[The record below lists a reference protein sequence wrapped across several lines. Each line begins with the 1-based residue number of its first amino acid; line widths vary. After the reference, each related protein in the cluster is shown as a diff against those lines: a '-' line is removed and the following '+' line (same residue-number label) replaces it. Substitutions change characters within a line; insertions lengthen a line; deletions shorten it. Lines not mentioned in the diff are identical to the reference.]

1 MVIQADSVE
10 KTSVAVAHGYLAI
23 LLGYLSLGSQV
34 RRRLEE
40 KSHGRGTKYLLDSIQ
55 EFMALHQKLDT
66 DELTTSLQNLVNEL
80 RQRHKASSR

>member
-1 MVIQADSVE
+1 ME

-23 LLGYLSLGSQV
+23 LLGYLSLGGQA
-34 RRRLEE
+34 RQRLEG
-40 KSHGRGTKYLLDSIQ
+40 KSHGRGIKHLLGSIQ

-80 RQRHKASSR
+80 RQRHKLSG